1 MTMVLMLED
10 LSWFLNMLLTTCVPG
25 ASLLVAVDFSFIIWL
40 IGSTGVSHFSALQLA
55 FCEYCLFCKLRV
67 CGNPALRMSI
77 STIFLIAFY
86 HFFSLC
92 NILVILFFIIKFLFA
107 YLFWPHWSF
116 IMAWAFSSC
125 SEWGLRSMCFSL
137 QWLLFAEYGL

>member
-1 MTMVLMLED
+1 MTMALMLED

-40 IGSTGVSHFSALQLA
+40 IGSTGVSPFSALQFA
-55 FCEYCLFCKLRV
+55 FCKYCIFCKLRV

-77 STIFLIAFY
+77 STIFLVAFS

-92 NILVILFFIIKFLFA
+92 NILVILFLLLLNF
-107 YLFWPHWSF
+107 YLLIYFGRTG
-116 IMAWAFSSC
+116 ASS
-125 SEWGLRSMCFSL
+125 WHGLSL
-137 QWLLFAEYGL
+137 VAVSGGYSSL